1 MALAIKERDWVIV
14 SGGDENLGRTEG
26 KRAAGRGIRA
36 GGNGR
41 RIFRSREAVVQGLG
55 QVELFLLRVTG
66 HRVNGI
72 FSHSHR

>member
-26 KRAAGRGIRA
+26 KIAAGRVIRA

-41 RIFRSREAVVQGLG
+41 RIFRSREAVVQGLR
-55 QVELFLLRVTG
+55 QVGLFLLRVTG

-72 FSHSHR
+72 FSHSLR